1 MGAAMTKIFLWGLTI
16 TLYMFTF
23 IRITDNT
30 ALLKY
35 LYAPDD
41 KAPMAKSTVPN
52 KSVPLA
58 TEIKKKP

>member
-1 MGAAMTKIFLWGLTI
+1 MTKIFLRAATF
-16 TLYMFTF
+16 TLYLFAFM
-23 IRITDNT
+23 RITDNT

-41 KAPMAKSTVPN
+41 KASISKSALPN
-52 KSVPLA
+52 KSVPLS

>member
-1 MGAAMTKIFLWGLTI
+1 MTKIFLRAATF
-16 TLYMFTF
+16 TLYLFAFM
-23 IRITDNT
+23 RITDNT

-41 KAPMAKSTVPN
+41 KAPISKSTLPN
-52 KSVPLA
+52 KSIPLS

>member
-1 MGAAMTKIFLWGLTI
+1 MIPVTKTFLWGMTI

-23 IRITDNT
+23 MRITDNT

-41 KAPMAKSTVPN
+41 KPTVTKTTTPN

>member
-1 MGAAMTKIFLWGLTI
+1 MAAKVTKIFLRAATI
-16 TLYMFTF
+16 TLYLFAFM
-23 IRITDNT
+23 RITDNT

-41 KAPMAKSTVPN
+41 KSPTAKVTTPN